1 MRISRIRLSDRV
13 SSCSPTAAGSY
24 PTAFAAAYRSSA
36 LPSALSG
43 YVRRRRPRGPRV
55 NLPHSTHFLS
65 DSELRPLR
73 STIITRF
80 NATTG
85 RSATQGNP
93 VYPSRASGWGLSP
106 RRLELPVL
114 TLPSFAHMPAPIPRC
129 SCSVLSLL
137 ASQADGGL
145 RLFRTGSAVTLPV
158 SRLARRSIFI
168 LACVLVDPA
177 TAGPFPPEASC
188 SAVASSS
195 RSGYFRLEQQLPGGL
210 SSSRWKSAFFP
221 RRTRNLG

>member
-1 MRISRIRLSDRV
+1 M
-13 SSCSPTAAGSY
+13 
-24 PTAFAAAYRSSA
+24 
-36 LPSALSG
+36 PSALSG

-168 LACVLVDPA
+168 LACVLADPA
-177 TAGPFPPEASC
+177 MPDLLHRRLRALPLPAAHAPVTSGW
-188 SAVASSS
+188 SSS
-195 RSGYFRLEQQLPGGL
+195 CRVGYLPPTGRARSFHG
-210 SSSRWKSAFFP
+210 A
-221 RRTRNLG
+221 LGI